1 MAQFDQRKKS
11 IAIAIPSLMLLTIF
25 YLIPNVFGYVFISNE
40 VSPIFQNDEL
50 FGIDLTVHN
59 SYFLPIVLAYDGA
72 DVVIQIFDETG
83 SLVYNANYVSEYLH
97 DDEEGYKHIA
107 RLSPGPNNFELP
119 FVESSQY
126 YRSSELPTLPYGHY
140 QIEGSA
146 FGVDGLN
153 QI

>member
-1 MAQFDQRKKS
+1 MAQFNQRKKA
-11 IAIAIPSLMLLTIF
+11 IAIAIPTLALLTIF

-50 FGIDLTVHN
+50 SAIEIMVHN
-59 SYFLPIVLAYDGA
+59 SYFLPVVLSYDGP
-72 DVVIQIFDETG
+72 DVIIKIFDETG
-83 SLVYNANYVSEYLH
+83 SEVYKASYVTEYLH
-97 DDEEGYKHIA
+97 DDEEGY
-107 RLSPGPNNFELP
+107 RFVVRFSPGSNNFELP

>member
-1 MAQFDQRKKS
+1 MAQFNQRKKA
-11 IAIAIPSLMLLTIF
+11 IAIAIPTLALLTIF

-40 VSPIFQNDEL
+40 VSPIFQNDEFL
-50 FGIDLTVHN
+50 GVDLTVHN
-59 SYFLPIVLAYDGA
+59 SYFLPIVLYYDGP
-72 DVVIQIFDETG
+72 DVIIQIFDETG
-83 SLVYNANYVSEYLH
+83 SEVYKTSYVSENLH

-119 FVESSQY
+119 FVKSSKY
-126 YRSSELPTLPYGHY
+126 YRSSELPILPYGQY
-140 QIEGSA
+140 QIEGEA

>member
-1 MAQFDQRKKS
+1 MAQFNQRKKT

-25 YLIPNVFGYVFISNE
+25 YLIPNVFGFVFISND
-40 VSPIFQNDEL
+40 VSPIFQNEEL
-50 FGIDLTVHN
+50 SAIDLTVHN
-59 SYFLPIVLAYDGA
+59 SYFLPVVLSYDGP
-72 DVVIQIFDETG
+72 DVIIHIFDETG
-83 SLVYNANYVSEYLH
+83 SEVYKATYVTEYLH
-97 DDEEGYKHIA
+97 DDEEGYKFVV
-107 RLSPGPNNFELP
+107 RFSPGSNNFELP

-126 YRSSELPTLPYGHY
+126 YRSSELPILAYGKY

>member
-1 MAQFDQRKKS
+1 MAQFNQRKK
-11 IAIAIPSLMLLTIF
+11 AIAFAIPTLALLTIF

-40 VSPIFQNDEL
+40 VSPIFQNDE
-50 FGIDLTVHN
+50 FIAVDLTVHN
-59 SYFLPIVLAYDGA
+59 SYFLPIVLYYDGP

-83 SLVYNANYVSEYLH
+83 SEVYKTSYVSENLH

-126 YRSSELPTLPYGHY
+126 YRSSELPTLPYGQY
-140 QIEGSA
+140 KIEGSA